1 MCQCKVSK
9 DNDGNY
15 YANCDEFVKSCVPF
29 YDAVILRS
37 TDHVVDGENNRNN
50 CGDKF
55 YKAAGGNPYSRR
67 MGDPCHGWGSTRDYS
82 TKGESLVDKVVART
96 CSSGEISHA
105 AALGRLNC
113 FFRKVYQFLI
123 PGRGKF
129 RC

>member
-1 MCQCKVSK
+1 MYFPKSSLYPDIEIYDPEDKNWCGQCKVSK

-67 MGDPCHGWGSTRDYS
+67 M
-82 TKGESLVDKVVART
+82 
-96 CSSGEISHA
+96 
-105 AALGRLNC
+105 
-113 FFRKVYQFLI
+113 
-123 PGRGKF
+123 
-129 RC
+129 